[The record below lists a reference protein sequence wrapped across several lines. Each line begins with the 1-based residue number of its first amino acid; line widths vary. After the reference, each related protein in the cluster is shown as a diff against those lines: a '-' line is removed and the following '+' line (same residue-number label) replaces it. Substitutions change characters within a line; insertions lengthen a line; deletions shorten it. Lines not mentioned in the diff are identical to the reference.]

1 MGYMILILKNA
12 WGPKGQLVKENCVWG
27 QTLLIIISS
36 QMFHCTT
43 IAAKLPCPSLLL
55 CSFDMRDTSPSS
67 ANYQVL
73 NRHEAEQAG
82 AGRQE
87 HADGLLPD
95 SVNLFH
101 VCKTRSSAASP
112 CRSPCD
118 PSGGYL
124 GRHEKSHVPSLPLSG
139 PVQYVCL
146 NRATSFQWTE
156 RKNGFLHL
164 SARISF
170 ERLIVPR
177 RRGQVGVSQLYS
189 GTESVMNETK

>member
-1 MGYMILILKNA
+1 
-12 WGPKGQLVKENCVWG
+12 
-27 QTLLIIISS
+27 
-36 QMFHCTT
+36 MFHCPT

-55 CSFDMRDTSPSS
+55 CSFDTRDTSPIS

-82 AGRQE
+82 AGQQE

-95 SVNLFH
+95 SESWNLFH
-101 VCKTRSSAASP
+101 VCKTRWSAASP
-112 CRSPCD
+112 CRTQRPRVTRR
-118 PSGGYL
+118 GGHQ
-124 GRHEKSHVPSLPLSG
+124 GQHEKSHVPSLPLSG

-146 NRATSFQWTE
+146 NRATSFQWME

-177 RRGQVGVSQLYS
+177 RRGQVGVS
-189 GTESVMNETK
+189 